1 VTDTTTTPTTPAT
14 ADGAHAPSGAQVVLR
29 HGAHEAVVTEVGA
42 TLRAYTVDGLEV
54 VQPYALDAIAPASHG
69 AVLAPWPNRLRDG
82 AYTFDGVDH
91 QVPVNEVARMTALHG
106 LVCWVRFEVAARTT
120 TDAEDAVEL
129 THRIVQTS
137 GYPFDVV
144 LTVRYALTDAG
155 LTVTTTATNEG
166 ARRAPYGV
174 GFHPWLSTRG
184 AAVDDCTLRLDADTR
199 VTTDDRLLPVGTEPV
214 SGPYDHRV
222 ASTLAGATLDDAFVG
237 VLRDAEGLS
246 WAELATPD
254 GRTTRL
260 WMDET
265 FGSWQVCTG
274 DFINP
279 PSIRRSAVAVEPQT
293 CYADAFRTG
302 ELLVTLEPG
311 ATHTSRWGLT
321 LA

>member
-1 VTDTTTTPTTPAT
+1 MTEAIDTTETT
-14 ADGAHAPSGAQVVLR
+14 HAPSGAQVVLR
-29 HGAHEAVVTEVGA
+29 HGTHEAVVTEVGA
-42 TLRAYTVDGLEV
+42 TLRAYTAGGLEV
-54 VQPYALDAIAPASHG
+54 IQPYAVDEIAPASHG

-82 AYTFDGVDH
+82 AYTFDGTDH
-91 QVPVNEVARMTALHG
+91 QVPVNEVGRMTALHG
-106 LVCWVRFEVAARTT
+106 LVCWVRFEVSARTT

-129 THRIVQTS
+129 THRIVRTS

-144 LTVRYALTDAG
+144 VTVRYALSDAG
-155 LTVTTTATNEG
+155 LTVTTTATTDG

-214 SGPYDHRV
+214 AGPYDHRV
-222 ASTLAGATLDDAFVG
+222 ASTLAGTALDDAFVG
-237 VLRDAEGLS
+237 VLRDADGLS
-246 WAELATPD
+246 WAELGTPD

-302 ELLVTLEPG
+302 ELLVVLEPG
-311 ATHTSRWGLT
+311 ASHTSRWGLT

>member
-1 VTDTTTTPTTPAT
+1 MALSGEQWDIEAGTHRATVVEVGGGIRAYGVRDVPVLDGYGTDEICPG
-14 ADGAHAPSGAQVVLR
+14 GAGAQ
-29 HGAHEAVVTEVGA
+29 
-42 TLRAYTVDGLEV
+42 
-54 VQPYALDAIAPASHG
+54 
-69 AVLAPWPNRLRDG
+69 LAPWPNRLRDG
-82 AYTFDGVDH
+82 AYTFDGTDH
-91 QVPVNEVARMTALHG
+91 QVPVTEVARMTALHG
-106 LVCWVRFEVAARTT
+106 LVCWVRFEVTSRTT

-144 LTVRYALTDAG
+144 VTVRYALSDAG
-155 LTVTTTATNEG
+155 LTVTTTATNDG
-166 ARRAPYGV
+166 AVRAPYGV

-199 VTTDDRLLPVGTEPV
+199 VTTDERLLPVGTEPV
-214 SGPYDHRV
+214 AGSFDHRV
-222 ASTLAGATLDDAFVG
+222 ASALKGATLDDAFVG
-237 VLRDAEGLS
+237 VLRDADGLS
-246 WAELATPD
+246 WAELGTPD

-265 FGSWQVCTG
+265 FGAWQVCTG

-302 ELLVTLEPG
+302 DLLVVLEPG
-311 ATHTSRWGLT
+311 ASHTSTWGLT